1 MHSVYNNDFG
11 KQGSWVANN
20 SLFTPKRFRK
30 GKIFWHDTDKLV
42 TNWFI
47 DDSLKRGFYLHSAV
61 EKTTKNPW
69 WMTLLSVMVIIKTNF
84 HFELFVSLVKRKVKK
99 LYLPSQ
105 PRFVITVLLGAS
117 ALSVLEKD
125 AVLWTRPRKPC
136 ITLSFVIMIWAIMAN
151 KTSVFHLITY
161 LIWFQYL
168 KKMQNK
174 PPFLNKEDSR
184 QKTTVL
190 HKVKQRRN
198 WRTNQNLK
206 SRCTLGLILLVPF
219 IKSNLGRGGR
229 AFEKL
234 QRKAAIIIK
243 SCL

>member
-69 WMTLLSVMVIIKTNF
+69 WMTLLSVMVIMKTNF
-84 HFELFVSLVKRKVKK
+84 HFELFVSLVRRKVKK

-105 PRFVITVLLGAS
+105 PRFVITVLLGAT

-136 ITLSFVIMIWAIMAN
+136 ITLD
-151 KTSVFHLITY
+151 L
-161 LIWFQYL
+161 
-168 KKMQNK
+168 
-174 PPFLNKEDSR
+174 
-184 QKTTVL
+184 VL
-190 HKVKQRRN
+190 WH
-198 WRTNQNLK
+198 
-206 SRCTLGLILLVPF
+206 F
-219 IKSNLGRGGR
+219 
-229 AFEKL
+229 
-234 QRKAAIIIK
+234 
-243 SCL
+243 